1 MDAFYTTVVAIA
13 FVLLLFVL
21 IVVGIMMQK
30 QDADKVYP
38 AYASKCP
45 DGWGI
50 SDTSGCLVPLNS
62 SPNYPALDKLD
73 DNNDFGAD
81 KTISESDF
89 SGSGTSAS
97 ATYMIFNSNATPC
110 QKKAIANKM
119 EVSWDGITNYNKC
132 T

>member
-30 QDADKVYP
+30 QDADKAYP

-45 DGWGI
+45 DGWGLREEGGCKVPA
-50 SDTSGCLVPLNS
+50 DT

-73 DNNDFGAD
+73 DANDIGAD
-81 KTISESDF
+81 KTISES
-89 SGSGTSAS
+89 S